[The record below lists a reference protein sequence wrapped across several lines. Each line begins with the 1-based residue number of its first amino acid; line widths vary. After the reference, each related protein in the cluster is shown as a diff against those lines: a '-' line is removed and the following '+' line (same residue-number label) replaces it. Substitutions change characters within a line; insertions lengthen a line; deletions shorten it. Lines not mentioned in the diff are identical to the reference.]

1 MIIES
6 AKREPVLLVHYL
18 GFDNEKDE
26 VLFRN
31 SPRLAKFGTYTA
43 RSDIPAYENTSEGT
57 IEIKN
62 QLESDIPTTSSPG
75 QTITSRFFDQYE

>member
-6 AKREPVLLVHYL
+6 AKREPVLLVHYI
-18 GFDNEKDE
+18 GFDDSKDE

-43 RSDIPAYENTSEGT
+43 RSDIPAYELNTDGT
-57 IEIKN
+57 FVIKN
-62 QLESDIPTTSSPG
+62 QLNSDLPTS
-75 QTITSRFFDQYE
+75 

>member
-6 AKREPVLLVHYL
+6 AKREPVLLVHYI
-18 GFDNEKDE
+18 GFDESKDE

-43 RSDIPAYENTSEGT
+43 RSDIPAYELSADGT
-57 IEIKN
+57 FVIKN
-62 QLESDIPTTSSPG
+62 QLNSDLSTSLGP
-75 QTITSRFFDQYE
+75 E